1 MMLWGVLRQL
11 RWVDD
16 RLALIGSDGLM
27 GTNYE
32 IPFPMCFSNEDFKVI
47 FVSQLETSNSKSIF
61 KYTCHALSFRLRNRY
76 MIGTCYTIH
85 YNITA

>member
-47 FVSQLETSNSKSIF
+47 LVSQLETSKSKSIINIP
-61 KYTCHALSFRLRNRY
+61 A
-76 MIGTCYTIH
+76 IH
-85 YNITA
+85 YRSALGIGI